1 MANRMKLKT
10 IGLVS
15 LAVVILTACGQKLPL
30 YLPKEPATNTPTP
43 DLEPSTN
50 SAEQGTN

>member
-1 MANRMKLKT
+1 MANRIKLKT

-15 LAVVILTACGQKLPL
+15 LALVVLTACGQKLPL

-43 DLEPSTN
+43 DLEPSTE

>member
-1 MANRMKLKT
+1 MANRIKLKT

-30 YLPKEPATNTPTP
+30 YLPKDAARNTPTP
-43 DLEPSTN
+43 GSEPSAE